1 MSVLQV
7 SSVRMVVKV
16 QILRDT
22 QEPTFI
28 TTGYKM
34 LLIQTKYKHN
44 NISKHLK
51 NLIKIGYLSINIIL

>member
-7 SSVRMVVKV
+7 SSVRMVVKA

-44 NISKHLK
+44 NISKHFEKFVL
-51 NLIKIGYLSINIIL
+51 N